1 MSTDNKETH
10 YLRPEQLRIGVY
22 VILEQS
28 WISHPFPLN
37 QFLIKDNEQLR
48 ALRAM
53 KLKQYRYDP
62 VRSTVPAS
70 ELEGEAPSESEE
82 PAAENKADAPAPD
95 EPASEEKAPDP
106 KLEKLEQ
113 HRKKIVQTEQA
124 FLKAATVMQNLNRN
138 LFSRSKET
146 LEDMV
151 QLVHLMID
159 AFIKS
164 PEATLHVMGE
174 KVGGEEAYHHNLNV
188 CILCM
193 MLAKELGFTPQ
204 TAHALGIAA
213 MLHDIGKADIP
224 DQILKKSRSDYNKAE
239 WSLYRL
245 HVEYGIDLVKK
256 LGLSPAILQII
267 SQHHEYCD
275 GTGYPKGLTEA
286 ALSPAG
292 RLVAMVN
299 FYDNLCNPTDI
310 QKAMTPHEALS
321 YMFSK
326 ASAKF
331 EKQAL
336 QIMIRNLGVYP
347 PGSIVQLS
355 TEAFAAVTS
364 INPKKPLRPWVL
376 VYEAGASKKE
386 PLIIDLEAEPEIS
399 IVKSLSPAQL
409 IPEVAAYLCPRKRL
423 AYFFSG
429 EDGKKGASG
438 N

>member
-1 MSTDNKETH
+1 MSTDHKEAH

-37 QFLIKDNEQLR
+37 QFLIKESEQIR
-48 ALRAM
+48 ALRALKM
-53 KLKQYRYDP
+53 KQYRYDP
-62 VRSTVPAS
+62 ARSTLPATELETGNLAEMAAESADSAVDAS
-70 ELEGEAPSESEE
+70 ETQVS
-82 PAAENKADAPAPD
+82 
-95 EPASEEKAPDP
+95 EKASDP
-106 KLEKLEQ
+106 QFDKIEQ
-113 HRKKIVQTEQA
+113 HRQKIVQTEQA

-138 LFSRSKET
+138 LFSRPRET

-159 AFIKS
+159 AFIES

-193 MLAKELGFTPQ
+193 MLAKELGFTSQ

-213 MLHDIGKADIP
+213 MLHDIGKVDIP

-245 HVEYGIDLVKK
+245 HVDYGIDLVKK
-256 LGLSPAILQII
+256 LGMSPAILQII
-267 SQHHEYCD
+267 GQHHEYCD
-275 GTGYPKGLTEA
+275 GSGYPQGLAES

-292 RLVAMVN
+292 RLVAMIN

-310 QKAMTPHEALS
+310 HKAMTPHEALS

-331 EKQAL
+331 EKHAL
-336 QIMIRNLGVYP
+336 QVMIRNLGVYP

-355 TEAFAAVTS
+355 NEAIAAVTS
-364 INPKKPLRPWVL
+364 INPKKPLRPWVM
-376 VYEAGASKKE
+376 VYEAGRSKKE
-386 PLIIDLEAEPEIS
+386 ALILDLEATPEIS
-399 IVKSLSPAQL
+399 IVKSLNPAQL

-423 AYFFSG
+423 TYFFAG
-429 EDGKKGASG
+429 EEGQGTPVG
-438 N
+438 

>member
-1 MSTDNKETH
+1 MSTDKAH

-28 WISHPFPLN
+28 WISHPFPMN

-53 KLKQYRYDP
+53 KMKQYRYDP
-62 VRSTVPAS
+62 ARSTFPAS
-70 ELEGEAPSESEE
+70 DLDGENPSEA
-82 PAAENKADAPAPD
+82 AAESEGSAADAPD
-95 EPASEEKAPDP
+95 TKDTGASEQESEQPLDKI
-106 KLEKLEQ
+106 EQ
-113 HRKKIVQTEQA
+113 HRQKIVQTEQA

-138 LFSRSKET
+138 LFSRPKET

-159 AFIKS
+159 AFIES

-245 HVEYGIDLVKK
+245 HVDYGVDLIKK
-256 LGLSPAILQII
+256 LGMSSAVLQII
-267 SQHHEYCD
+267 GQHHEYCD
-275 GTGYPKGLTEA
+275 GSGYPQGLTEA

-310 QKAMTPHEALS
+310 HKAMTPHEALS

-331 EKQAL
+331 EKHAL
-336 QIMIRNLGVYP
+336 QVMIRNLGVYP

-355 TEAFAAVTS
+355 NEAIAAVTS

-376 VYEAGASKKE
+376 VYEAGKSKKE
-386 PLIIDLEAEPEIS
+386 ALILDLEAETDIS
-399 IVKSLSPAQL
+399 IVKSLNPAQL

-423 AYFFSG
+423 TYFFSG
-429 EDGKKGASG
+429 EEGKVASG
-438 N
+438 G